1 MTLEMTSKGPVLRY
15 TGIPAVLAA
24 AHTNGF
30 GFDFDLENKVSFA
43 IVSMAP
49 ADPANILSTP
59 SWIGNREFS
68 LAVRDATRSNTFEL
82 DDCLGRRYL
91 KLHVIE
97 WEMIPIILR
106 YVAQR
111 GDMRFSLTGN
121 MRANRA
127 LDTLDADAP
136 FDLRRFEL
144 TLIADMRREATSRQ
158 QAELWVKSAH
168 KKHYNW
174 TTPEGKQWC
183 SELRALLG
191 VKEFC
196 NPRKAYF
203 YFNGLDGSCK
213 EHQIWHHGIWS
224 KFTPTFRTVDEPL
237 DSVVVDTPAASASTV
252 DPLEHL
258 DKLMDRLQ
266 RQPSPP
272 PPPLLSTTTAI
283 NEVVATSSRRR
294 KRKANDVGASAAAI
308 TVAKNAA
315 AALGLSAPKKKVDSA
330 TVAVAIDEG
339 GGVDDDDD
347 VVEVINPPDKVAL
360 TIASAVAASNRAE
373 EAAKKAQ
380 EFSAICMEAAANAAA
395 QKVFA
400 ETAAQEAKR
409 ALNDAI
415 RANLARK
422 PSSGSSSSAGGAAAA
437 AESNENICMF
447 CLDRPAD
454 TMIMPCMHQV
464 LCNECVQKLRGTQHV
479 EKCIFCRGII
489 EEIASDQL

>member
-1 MTLEMTSKGPVLRY
+1 MTLELTSEGPVLRY

-24 AHTNGF
+24 AHRNGF
-30 GFDFDLENKVSFA
+30 GFEFDLENKVSFA
-43 IVSMAP
+43 SVSMAP

-59 SWIGNREFS
+59 SWIGNREFA
-68 LAVRDATRSNTFEL
+68 LAVREATRSNTFEL

-144 TLIADMRREATSRQ
+144 TLIADMRREATTRQ
-158 QAELWVKSAH
+158 QAEIWVKSAH

-203 YFNGLDGSCK
+203 YFNGLNDSCK

-237 DSVVVDTPAASASTV
+237 DSVVVDTSAASASTV
-252 DPLEHL
+252 D
-258 DKLMDRLQ
+258 KSMDRLQ

-272 PPPLLSTTTAI
+272 PPPPPLLLTTTAI

-294 KRKANDVGASAAAI
+294 KRKANDVGASAAV
-308 TVAKNAA
+308 TKNDAA

-347 VVEVINPPDKVAL
+347 DVVEVINPPDKVAL
-360 TIASAVAASNRAE
+360 TIASAVAASNRAD

-422 PSSGSSSSAGGAAAA
+422 PSGSSAGGAAAA